1 MDGGAWQA
9 TVHGVIKSQARLSDS
24 AQHAQYSMERT
35 VNAMKENSKREKIM
49 KVWKDYIIKDVI
61 VVIEKAMKS

>member
-1 MDGGAWQA
+1 MD
-9 TVHGVIKSQARLSDS
+9 
-24 AQHAQYSMERT
+24 RT

>member
-35 VNAMKENSKREKIM
+35 VNAMKENSNREKIM
-49 KVWKDYIIKDVI
+49 KVWKDYIIKDAI
-61 VVIEKAMKS
+61 VIEKTMKS